1 MISSRRSVPGRPGG
15 HGGKWILPSNRAVV
29 PATCACPQIFRMAA
43 MAASASAWLHARRSI
58 SAAAWGATTLGR
70 SPPRTVP
77 TFTVTPVPK
86 SVSACSAA
94 TFCAR
99 SQIALAPSSGWSP
112 ACEAL
117 PVTSR
122 WNVPAPLRA
131 ITYSPPGRAGSRMPT
146 PCARFAS
153 ASITGRED
161 GDSRSS
167 SELNTTPTVVS
178 AHVRVRA
185 SLCARSA

>member
-1 MISSRRSVPGRPGG
+1 M
-15 HGGKWILPSNRAVV
+15 
-29 PATCACPQIFRMAA
+29 PATCGASQILRMAA

-58 SAAAWGATTLGR
+58 SAAACAATTLGR

-94 TFCAR
+94 IFCAR
-99 SQIALAPSSGWSP
+99 SQMALAPISGWSP

-117 PVTSR
+117 PLTSS
-122 WNVPAPLRA
+122 WKVPAPLRA

-146 PCARFAS
+146 LCARLAS
-153 ASITGRED
+153 ASITGRD
-161 GDSRSS
+161 VGDSRSS
-167 SELNTTPTVVS
+167 SALKTTATLVS
-178 AHVRVRA
+178 AHARVRA
-185 SLCARSA
+185 SRCARRA